1 MVVWA
6 SALSV
11 LDCPKSE
18 KHRLLGVGCAFAL
31 IYCGYTYNYP
41 LITIFLYELGHFE
54 SWPDFWYGNLPVL
67 GEALRIQSISIS
79 TV

>member
-18 KHRLLGVGCAFAL
+18 K
-31 IYCGYTYNYP
+31 TP
-41 LITIFLYELGHFE
+41 T
-54 SWPDFWYGNLPVL
+54 SWRWMCIRPDL
-67 GEALRIQSISIS
+67 LRIYL
-79 TV
+79 